1 MSRDPLQADSAAPDA
16 SLARSAA
23 PMPGGAESQKYS
35 PRPAREGWR
44 LRRCEIPARRRA
56 RENSRPEPRRKS
68 RLAQSFLSRSM
79 AMLLALRDSADQTPA
94 APGNHLRARTP
105 APSANRTARKLSSA
119 RGAR

>member
-1 MSRDPLQADSAAPDA
+1 MSLDPPPVDSAAPDE

-35 PRPAREGWR
+35 PRPAREAWR

-79 AMLLALRDSADQTPA
+79 AMLLTLRDSADQTPA
-94 APGNHLRARTP
+94 APGNRLRARTP
-105 APSANRTARKLSSA
+105 APSANRTARKL
-119 RGAR
+119 

>member
-1 MSRDPLQADSAAPDA
+1 MSWDPLQADSTAPDA

-23 PMPGGAESQKYS
+23 PVPGGAESQKYS
-35 PRPAREGWR
+35 PKPAREVWR
-44 LRRCEIPARRRA
+44 LLRCEIPARRRA

-68 RLAQSFLSRSM
+68 RRARSFLARSIEE
-79 AMLLALRDSADQTPA
+79 LQTPPDSADRRPA
-94 APGNHLRARTP
+94 IHGNHLRARTP